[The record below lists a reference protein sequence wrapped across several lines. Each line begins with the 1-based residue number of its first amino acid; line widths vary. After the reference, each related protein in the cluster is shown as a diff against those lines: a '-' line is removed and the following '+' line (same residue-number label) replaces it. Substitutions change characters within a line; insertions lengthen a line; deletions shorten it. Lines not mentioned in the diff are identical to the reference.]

1 MAREA
6 QALTVATR
14 YQKPPGFSG
23 TDIAWRSL
31 CECYPSA
38 ETPEVLMAVMEY
50 CAVRRLDPYKRPV
63 HVVPMWN
70 SRLRRKVQVVMQG
83 INEVEITA
91 ARTQKWAGMDLPV
104 WGPDIEH
111 TFKGSFENEDGTTR
125 DTQVRLVFPAWCAVT
140 VYRLVGGERRA
151 FTEQLHWMECY
162 GRAGF
167 RSEVPNERWTKAPRQ
182 MLHKCVK
189 SAVLRAA
196 FPEEGL
202 DYTHEEMEGRET
214 EAGGIVI
221 DGKAEQPAY
230 GRGDQDRQADQ
241 AYGRGDQD
249 KAPGG
254 SDPLAEQNGTKW
266 LANLQ
271 DLLKRAGNTAAVAE
285 IGGHPSVRRVLREA
299 PTTYRALVN
308 DALRDAHQR
317 LAVQEDDGGLADL
330 LLDVDQMDLIS
341 LNSLPTNA
349 AWIARVRHL
358 IPPDMDRLDEAIEA
372 RRNALKGNIQQ

>member
-14 YQKPPGFSG
+14 YQKPPGFNG

-31 CECYPSA
+31 CECYPTA
-38 ETPEVLMAVMEY
+38 ETPEVLMALVEY
-50 CAVRRLDPYKRPV
+50 CTVRRLDPFKRPV

-70 SRLRRKVQVVMQG
+70 SRLKRKVQTIMVG
-83 INEVEITA
+83 INEIEITA

-111 TFKGSFENEDGTTR
+111 TFRGSYENDDGTTR
-125 DTQVRLVFPAWCAVT
+125 DVSVRMVFPAWCAVT
-140 VYRLVGGERRA
+140 VYRLVAGERRA

-196 FPEEGL
+196 FPEEGI
-202 DYTHEEMEGRET
+202 DYTAEEMDGRET
-214 EAGGIVI
+214 EAGGILI
-221 DGKAEQPAY
+221 DGKAEPPADQT
-230 GRGDQDRQADQ
+230 DQDRQADQ

-249 KAPGG
+249 EAV
-254 SDPLAEQNGTKW
+254 DPLAEPNGTQW
-266 LANLQ
+266 LVNLQ
-271 DLLKRAGNTAAVAE
+271 ALLKQAASAAAVAD
-285 IGGHPSVRRVLREA
+285 IGGHPAVRRVLREA
-299 PTTYRALVN
+299 PSTYRALVN

-317 LAVQEDDGGLADL
+317 LAVQEDDDGLSAL
-330 LLDVDQMDLIS
+330 LVEVDGMDLIS
-341 LNSLPTNA
+341 LNSLPTSA
-349 AWIARVRHL
+349 AWIARTRPL
-358 IPPDMDRLDEAIEA
+358 IPPDMDRLEEAIEA
-372 RRNALKGNIQQ
+372 RRNALKGNIR

>member
-31 CECYPSA
+31 CECYPTA
-38 ETPEVLMAVMEY
+38 ETPDVLMAVMEY
-50 CAVRRLDPYKRPV
+50 CAVRKLDPFKRPV
-63 HVVPMWN
+63 HVVPMYN

-83 INEVEITA
+83 INEIEITA
-91 ARTQKWAGMDLPV
+91 ARTQKWAGMDKPE

-111 TFKGSFENEDGTTR
+111 TFRGSFDNDDGTTR
-125 DTQVRLVFPAWCAVT
+125 DVQVRMVFPAWCAVT
-140 VYRLVGGERRA
+140 VYRLVGTERRA
-151 FTEQLHWMECY
+151 FTEQLFWMECY

-182 MLHKCVK
+182 MIHKCCK

-196 FPEEGL
+196 FPEEGT
-202 DYTHEEMEGRET
+202 DYAWEEMEGRET

-221 DGKAEQPAY
+221 DGKAEQPA
-230 GRGDQDRQADQ
+230 DQTPQDRQADQ

-249 KAPGG
+249 EAV
-254 SDPLAEQNGTKW
+254 DPLKEPNGTQW
-266 LANLQ
+266 LVNLQ
-271 DLLKRAGNTAAVAE
+271 ELLKQAASAAAVAD
-285 IGGHPSVRRVLREA
+285 IGGHPAVRRVLREA

-317 LAVQEDDGGLADL
+317 LAVPEDDDGLSAL
-330 LLDVDQMDLIS
+330 LVEVAAMDLIS
-341 LNSLPTNA
+341 LNSLPTSA
-349 AWIARVRHL
+349 AWIAKVRHL
-358 IPPDMDRLDEAIEA
+358 IPPDMDRLDEAIEG
-372 RRNALKGNIQQ
+372 RKQVLKGNGR

>member
-6 QALTVATR
+6 QALTVAPR

-23 TDIAWRSL
+23 TDIAWRAL
-31 CECYPSA
+31 CECYPNA
-38 ETPEVLMAVMEY
+38 ETPEVVMAVMEY

-111 TFKGSFENEDGTTR
+111 TFRGSFENDDGS
-125 DTQVRLVFPAWCAVT
+125 VRETSITMRFPAWCAVT
-140 VYRLVGGERRA
+140 VYRIVAGERRA

-167 RSEVPNERWTKAPRQ
+167 RSELPNERWTKAPRQ

-202 DYTHEEMEGRET
+202 DYTAEEMEGRET
-214 EAGGIVI
+214 EAGGVII
-221 DGKAEQPAY
+221 DGKAEQPA
-230 GRGDQDRQADQ
+230 DQTAQDRLADQ
-241 AYGRGDQD
+241 AYGRTEQD
-249 KAPGG
+249 EAPAGP
-254 SDPLAEQNGTKW
+254 DPLQEQNGTKW

-271 DLLKRAGNTAAVAE
+271 DLLKRAESAAAVAD
-285 IGGHPSVRRVLREA
+285 IGGHPAVRRVLKEA

-317 LAVQEDDGGLADL
+317 LAVQADDDGLSDL

-341 LNSLPTNA
+341 LTSLPTNA
-349 AWIARVRHL
+349 AWIARVRNL

-372 RRNALKGNIQQ
+372 RKAALKGNGQ